1 MVKECRHEAPQL
13 DLRLPLEHHERVR
26 KVAALLQSTE
36 AFVARLDE
44 LIATANDP
52 PKTSFLS
59 VVIDRIERMEAAL
72 LAAQAELNTLRAA
85 ASDTSGVVELRLIE
99 TTKGPSADWER
110 GAPERGGRGRGT
122 VPADH

>member
-72 LAAQAELNTLRAA
+72 LTRIIHESIWSVTLR
-85 ASDTSGVVELRLIE
+85 GCRPRLGQV
-99 TTKGPSADWER
+99 GPWR
-110 GAPERGGRGRGT
+110 GSRG
-122 VPADH
+122 